1 MRVFVGRVFVGQ
13 VFVGIVLVLLSTSIP
28 VLAVGSSQPYGKG
41 GWFAQF
47 DPIVRQYNQ
56 SGEQFR
62 IEGHCQSACTL
73 FLGIRNVCIV
83 RNATLLFHAGHDRQ
97 RNISASATKHLMSHY
112 NARLRAYLVANRI
125 METIAFT
132 TISGSDMIS
141 KFGYRECSG

>member
-1 MRVFVGRVFVGQ
+1 MRVFVGRVFVG
-13 VFVGIVLVLLSTSIP
+13 VVLVLLSTSIP
-28 VLAVGSSQPYGKG
+28 VLAVGSSQPYGQG

-62 IEGHCQSACTL
+62 IEGHCQSACTM
-73 FLGIRNVCIV
+73 FLGIRNVCVV
-83 RNATLLFHAGHDRQ
+83 RSARLLFHAGHDRQ
-97 RNISASATKHLMSHY
+97 RNIKASATNHIMNHY
-112 NARLRAYLVANRI
+112 NAKLRAHLVANRI
-125 METIAFT
+125 IETIAFT

>member
-1 MRVFVGRVFVGQ
+1 MRVLVGVL
-13 VFVGIVLVLLSTSIP
+13 LVLLTTSIAA
-28 VLAVGSSQPYGKG
+28 LAVGSSQPYGQG

-83 RNATLLFHAGHDRQ
+83 SSARLLFHAGHDRN
-97 RNISASATKHLMSHY
+97 RNISPSATRHLMGAY
-112 NARLRAYLVANRI
+112 NGRLRAYLVANGV
-125 METIAFT
+125 MDTLAFHS
-132 TISGSDMIS
+132 ISGSDMIS

>member
-1 MRVFVGRVFVGQ
+1 MRVFVGRIFVG
-13 VFVGIVLVLLSTSIP
+13 LVLIFLSTSIP
-28 VLAVGSSQPYGKG
+28 ALAAGSSLPYGKG
-41 GWFAQF
+41 GWFPQF

-62 IEGHCQSACTL
+62 IEGHCQSACTI

-83 RNATLLFHAGHDRQ
+83 RRARLLFHAAHDRQ
-97 RNISASATKHLMSHY
+97 WIIRPWLTEHLMNHY
-112 NARLRAYLVANRI
+112 NARLRAYLVANHA
-125 METIAFT
+125 METLAFH

>member
-1 MRVFVGRVFVGQ
+1 MRVFVGLF
-13 VFVGIVLVLLSTSIP
+13 FVGIVLIFLSPSIP
-28 VLAVGSSQPYGKG
+28 ALAAGSSLPYGKG

-62 IEGHCQSACTL
+62 IEGHCQSACTI

-83 RNATLLFHAGHDRQ
+83 RSARLLFHGAHDRQ
-97 RNISASATKHLMSHY
+97 WNIRPWLTNHLMNHY
-112 NARLRAYLVANRI
+112 NARLRAYLVANHV
-125 METIAFT
+125 METLTFT
-132 TISGSDMIS
+132 TMSGSDMIS